1 MTEELKNVLAAN
13 DRYADFK
20 ILDTPVPFAEW
31 AKGKN
36 YDEVAVH
43 DTTIYEFEWGADIVG
58 FAGSFEWKDN
68 VLTSLDGDTYN
79 PDMPVIGYEEC
90 EGYEGEVDI
99 LVEGG
104 KW

>member
-1 MTEELKNVLAAN
+1 MTEELKSVLAAN
-13 DRYADFK
+13 ERYSNFK

-31 AKGKN
+31 AKDK
-36 YDEVAVH
+36 DFPTVQVH
-43 DTTIYEFEWGADIVG
+43 DTTLYKFAYGTDIVG
-58 FAGSFEWKDN
+58 FVGVFEWKDN

-79 PDMPVIGYEEC
+79 PDMPVIGYEEF
-90 EGYEGEVDI
+90 EDGVDI

>member
-1 MTEELKNVLAAN
+1 MTEELKSVLAAN

-31 AKGKN
+31 AKDKD
-36 YDEVAVH
+36 YPTVQVH
-43 DTTIYEFEWGADIVG
+43 DTTLYKFDYGTDIVG
-58 FAGSFEWKDN
+58 FVGVFEWKDN

-79 PDMPVIGYEEC
+79 PDMPVIGYEEF
-90 EGYEGEVDI
+90 EDGVDI

>member
-1 MTEELKNVLAAN
+1 MTEELKSILAAN
-13 DRYADFK
+13 ERYSNFK

-31 AKGKN
+31 AKDK
-36 YDEVAVH
+36 DWPTVQVH
-43 DTTIYEFEWGADIVG
+43 DTTLYKFDYGTDIVG
-58 FAGSFEWKDN
+58 FVGVFEWKDN

-79 PDMPVIGYEEC
+79 PDMPVIGYEEF
-90 EGYEGEVDI
+90 EDGVDI

>member
-1 MTEELKNVLAAN
+1 MAEELKAILTAN
-13 DRYADFK
+13 ERYSDFK

-36 YDEVAVH
+36 YPTVQVH
-43 DTTIYEFEWGADIVG
+43 DTTVYKLGDGADIYGFVG
-58 FAGSFEWKDN
+58 VFEWRN
-68 VLTSLDGDTYN
+68 NAIASLDGDTYN
-79 PDMPVIGYEEC
+79 PDMPVIGYEEF
-90 EGYEGEVDI
+90 EDGVDI